1 MDIDDGLQALLRRGF
16 QFRDLR
22 DERGDVFVLLASY
35 GWPTCSDRLHIYG
48 EDEAIAARVVP
59 STRAGSEDVLW
70 CYEDGA
76 LATINALLELPAPD
90 EPGAPHLARPAP
102 LGLWLPPSATH
113 EMEALPTPAEL
124 R

>member
-1 MDIDDGLQALLRRGF
+1 MDIDEGLRTLLRRGF
-16 QFRDLR
+16 TFRDLR
-22 DERGDVFVLLASY
+22 DERGDVCVLLASY

-59 STRAGSEDVLW
+59 STRIEVDDVLW

-90 EPGAPHLARPAP
+90 EPGAPRLARRAP
-102 LGLWLPPSATH
+102 LGLWLPPSALH
-113 EMEALPTPAEL
+113 EMEALPTRSEL